1 MIDATPGMRE
11 YIELIDEAVEQQ
23 GTYKC
28 VSENLRRKEE
38 EDVTANVRV
47 LSLGT
52 AMEPLASHLQT
63 VIDDSCAATYRHMD
77 GEEESEHI
85 ASRGIR
91 LGGEGSIQE
100 DALVN
105 PPLARR
111 SGKRKKGKKGAKAS
125 ALAKK
130 KIKAEEDGKR
140 IDTLKQAV
148 AIEINAR
155 MNLEPSKFLHCKQRG
170 GGGGRGLTRPALL
183 EAPSPLPAFLCSLYL

>member
-11 YIELIDEAVEQQ
+11 YVELIDEAMEEQ
-23 GTYKC
+23 GAYKR
-28 VSENLRRKEE
+28 VPENTTRKEE

-52 AMEPLASHLQT
+52 AMEPLTSHLQT
-63 VIDDSCAATYRHMD
+63 VIEDSFAATYRHID

-85 ASRGIR
+85 ASRGIK

-111 SGKRKKGKKGAKAS
+111 SGKKKKGQKGTKAS

-140 IDTLKQAV
+140 IDALKQAV

-155 MNLEPSKFLHCKQRG
+155 MNLEPSKFVQCKQTG
-170 GGGGRGLTRPALL
+170 GGGGKVSTRPALL
-183 EAPSPLPAFLCSLYL
+183 DAPPPLPAVPCSLCS